1 MSWERMTAIGPAG
14 ENRWSRWRRLLVPSL
29 FFAGVIYYEELFL
42 KLFCFHAVTPVGA
55 LFTLLFTLPIAI
67 LLGLLCG
74 GVAPRKGRVL
84 LPAMTLL
91 LSVWMGAQSIY
102 YHLFKT
108 FLTAFSL
115 TKMGMVAGA
124 FGDMAVG
131 EILLNWFPIAMMAVP
146 FGLAVVFRRRLIPEE
161 GPMSR
166 RMGVRWALLAA
177 VVQLAAMG
185 IVMCCGGGSM
195 SLRFI
200 YLQAAVP
207 ELEVQNFGMLTQNQL
222 ELRRVLFGITPEDQS
237 LRKGQ
242 ALHLYRPA
250 SEPVEVESAEYL
262 SADYHILD
270 IDFDRL
276 IAEETDE
283 DLLQMHTYFSQ
294 QVPTAKNEWTGYFQ
308 GKNLIW
314 IVAEGFCTLAM
325 DPERTPVLYEM
336 AHSGFVFD
344 HFYTPLWGVST
355 SDGEYTTTTGLIPK
369 SGVWSYSQSA
379 GNYMPFGFGNQF
391 SQLGYRTMAF
401 HDYLYTY
408 YDRDKSFPNMGYEY
422 YALGH
427 GLELEEIWPPSDLEM
442 MEEIVPM
449 FVDEEQFMVYCLTV
463 SGHLNY
469 TYEENAMSRR
479 HWDEVAGLPYSE
491 GPKAYLACQM
501 ELELAMESL
510 LTQLEEAGR
519 LDDTVIVLSGDH
531 YPYGLTDEE
540 YSELLGRQVDPNFEI
555 FQNTLILWNAQME
568 EPVRVEKLCSSL
580 DVMPTLANLFGLE
593 YDSRLMA
600 GRDILSDEPGLVIF
614 SNYSFLAMSRRHWD
628 EVAGLPYSEGPKAY
642 LACQMELEL
651 AMESL
656 LTQLEEAGRLDDT
669 VIVLSGDHYPYGL
682 TDEEYSELL
691 GRQVDP
697 NFEIFQNTLILWN
710 AQMEEPVR
718 VEKLCSS
725 LDVMPTLANLFG
737 LEYDSR
743 LMAGRDILSDE
754 PGLVIFSNYSFLT
767 EEGAYNS
774 VLDEFRS
781 WDGSPPDEAYV
792 QSQIAEVQNRVAYS
806 AMILDHDYYRV
817 ALNGPPREEGSLFSA
832 HREPQP
838 DSGWL
843 D

>member
-84 LPAMTLL
+84 LLAMTLL

-146 FGLAVVFRRRLIPEE
+146 FGLAVVLRRRLIPEE

-166 RMGVRWALLAA
+166 RMGARWALLAA

-250 SEPVEVESAEYL
+250 SEPVEVESAEYS

-614 SNYSFLAMSRRHWD
+614 SNYR
-628 EVAGLPYSEGPKAY
+628 
-642 LACQMELEL
+642 
-651 AMESL
+651 
-656 LTQLEEAGRLDDT
+656 
-669 VIVLSGDHYPYGL
+669 
-682 TDEEYSELL
+682 
-691 GRQVDP
+691 
-697 NFEIFQNTLILWN
+697 
-710 AQMEEPVR
+710 
-718 VEKLCSS
+718 
-725 LDVMPTLANLFG
+725 
-737 LEYDSR
+737 
-743 LMAGRDILSDE
+743 
-754 PGLVIFSNYSFLT
+754 FLT

>member
-1 MSWERMTAIGPAG
+1 MSWERMTAMGPAG

-131 EILLNWFPIAMMAVP
+131 EILLNWFPIAIMAVP

-166 RMGVRWALLAA
+166 RMGARWALLAA

-237 LRKGQ
+237 LRKGR

-250 SEPVEVESAEYL
+250 SEPVEVESAEYS

-614 SNYSFLAMSRRHWD
+614 SNYSFL
-628 EVAGLPYSEGPKAY
+628 
-642 LACQMELEL
+642 
-651 AMESL
+651 
-656 LTQLEEAGRLDDT
+656 
-669 VIVLSGDHYPYGL
+669 
-682 TDEEYSELL
+682 
-691 GRQVDP
+691 
-697 NFEIFQNTLILWN
+697 
-710 AQMEEPVR
+710 
-718 VEKLCSS
+718 
-725 LDVMPTLANLFG
+725 
-737 LEYDSR
+737 
-743 LMAGRDILSDE
+743 
-754 PGLVIFSNYSFLT
+754 T

-817 ALNGPPREEGSLFSA
+817 ALNGPPKEEGSLFSA

>member
-1 MSWERMTAIGPAG
+1 MSWERMTAMGPAG

-84 LPAMTLL
+84 LLAMTLL

-146 FGLAVVFRRRLIPEE
+146 FGLAVVLRRRLIPEE

-166 RMGVRWALLAA
+166 RMGARWALLAA

-250 SEPVEVESAEYL
+250 SEPVEVESAEYP

-369 SGVWSYSQSA
+369 SGVWSSSQSA

-614 SNYSFLAMSRRHWD
+614 SNYSFL
-628 EVAGLPYSEGPKAY
+628 
-642 LACQMELEL
+642 
-651 AMESL
+651 
-656 LTQLEEAGRLDDT
+656 
-669 VIVLSGDHYPYGL
+669 
-682 TDEEYSELL
+682 
-691 GRQVDP
+691 
-697 NFEIFQNTLILWN
+697 
-710 AQMEEPVR
+710 
-718 VEKLCSS
+718 
-725 LDVMPTLANLFG
+725 
-737 LEYDSR
+737 
-743 LMAGRDILSDE
+743 
-754 PGLVIFSNYSFLT
+754 T

>member
-1 MSWERMTAIGPAG
+1 MSWERMTAMGPAG

-166 RMGVRWALLAA
+166 RMGARWALLAA

-250 SEPVEVESAEYL
+250 SEPVEVESAEYS

-449 FVDEEQFMVYCLTV
+449 FVDEERFMVYCLTV

-469 TYEENAMSRR
+469 TYEEN
-479 HWDEVAGLPYSE
+479 
-491 GPKAYLACQM
+491 
-501 ELELAMESL
+501 
-510 LTQLEEAGR
+510 
-519 LDDTVIVLSGDH
+519 
-531 YPYGLTDEE
+531 
-540 YSELLGRQVDPNFEI
+540 
-555 FQNTLILWNAQME
+555 
-568 EPVRVEKLCSSL
+568 
-580 DVMPTLANLFGLE
+580 
-593 YDSRLMA
+593 
-600 GRDILSDEPGLVIF
+600 
-614 SNYSFLAMSRRHWD
+614 AMSRRHWD

-817 ALNGPPREEGSLFSA
+817 ALNGPPREEDSLFSA

>member
-1 MSWERMTAIGPAG
+1 MSWERMTAMGPAG

-237 LRKGQ
+237 LRKGRP
-242 ALHLYRPA
+242 LHLYRPA
-250 SEPVEVESAEYL
+250 SEPVEVESAEYP

-614 SNYSFLAMSRRHWD
+614 SNYSFL
-628 EVAGLPYSEGPKAY
+628 
-642 LACQMELEL
+642 
-651 AMESL
+651 
-656 LTQLEEAGRLDDT
+656 
-669 VIVLSGDHYPYGL
+669 
-682 TDEEYSELL
+682 
-691 GRQVDP
+691 
-697 NFEIFQNTLILWN
+697 
-710 AQMEEPVR
+710 
-718 VEKLCSS
+718 
-725 LDVMPTLANLFG
+725 
-737 LEYDSR
+737 
-743 LMAGRDILSDE
+743 
-754 PGLVIFSNYSFLT
+754 T

>member
-1 MSWERMTAIGPAG
+1 MSWERMTAMGPAG

-84 LPAMTLL
+84 LLAMTLL

-146 FGLAVVFRRRLIPEE
+146 FGLAVVLRRRLIPEE

-166 RMGVRWALLAA
+166 RMGARWALLAA

-614 SNYSFLAMSRRHWD
+614 SNYSFL
-628 EVAGLPYSEGPKAY
+628 
-642 LACQMELEL
+642 
-651 AMESL
+651 
-656 LTQLEEAGRLDDT
+656 
-669 VIVLSGDHYPYGL
+669 
-682 TDEEYSELL
+682 
-691 GRQVDP
+691 
-697 NFEIFQNTLILWN
+697 
-710 AQMEEPVR
+710 
-718 VEKLCSS
+718 
-725 LDVMPTLANLFG
+725 
-737 LEYDSR
+737 
-743 LMAGRDILSDE
+743 
-754 PGLVIFSNYSFLT
+754 T

>member
-1 MSWERMTAIGPAG
+1 MTAIGPAG

-84 LPAMTLL
+84 LLAMTLL

-166 RMGVRWALLAA
+166 RMGARWALLAA

-250 SEPVEVESAEYL
+250 SEPVEVESAEYS

-614 SNYSFLAMSRRHWD
+614 SNYSFL
-628 EVAGLPYSEGPKAY
+628 
-642 LACQMELEL
+642 
-651 AMESL
+651 
-656 LTQLEEAGRLDDT
+656 
-669 VIVLSGDHYPYGL
+669 
-682 TDEEYSELL
+682 
-691 GRQVDP
+691 
-697 NFEIFQNTLILWN
+697 
-710 AQMEEPVR
+710 
-718 VEKLCSS
+718 
-725 LDVMPTLANLFG
+725 
-737 LEYDSR
+737 
-743 LMAGRDILSDE
+743 
-754 PGLVIFSNYSFLT
+754 T

>member
-1 MSWERMTAIGPAG
+1 MTAIGPAG

-84 LPAMTLL
+84 LLAMTLL

-146 FGLAVVFRRRLIPEE
+146 FGLAVVLRRRLIPEE

-166 RMGVRWALLAA
+166 RMGARWALLAA

-250 SEPVEVESAEYL
+250 SEPVEVESAEYP

-614 SNYSFLAMSRRHWD
+614 SNYSFL
-628 EVAGLPYSEGPKAY
+628 
-642 LACQMELEL
+642 
-651 AMESL
+651 
-656 LTQLEEAGRLDDT
+656 
-669 VIVLSGDHYPYGL
+669 
-682 TDEEYSELL
+682 
-691 GRQVDP
+691 
-697 NFEIFQNTLILWN
+697 
-710 AQMEEPVR
+710 
-718 VEKLCSS
+718 
-725 LDVMPTLANLFG
+725 
-737 LEYDSR
+737 
-743 LMAGRDILSDE
+743 
-754 PGLVIFSNYSFLT
+754 T

>member
-1 MSWERMTAIGPAG
+1 MSWERMTAMGPAG

-84 LPAMTLL
+84 LLAMTLL

-146 FGLAVVFRRRLIPEE
+146 FGLAVVLRRRLIPEE

-166 RMGVRWALLAA
+166 RMGARWALLAA

-250 SEPVEVESAEYL
+250 SEPVEVESAEYS

-294 QVPTAKNEWTGYFQ
+294 QVHTAKNEWTGYFQ

-614 SNYSFLAMSRRHWD
+614 SNYSFL
-628 EVAGLPYSEGPKAY
+628 
-642 LACQMELEL
+642 
-651 AMESL
+651 
-656 LTQLEEAGRLDDT
+656 
-669 VIVLSGDHYPYGL
+669 
-682 TDEEYSELL
+682 
-691 GRQVDP
+691 
-697 NFEIFQNTLILWN
+697 
-710 AQMEEPVR
+710 
-718 VEKLCSS
+718 
-725 LDVMPTLANLFG
+725 
-737 LEYDSR
+737 
-743 LMAGRDILSDE
+743 
-754 PGLVIFSNYSFLT
+754 T

>member
-1 MSWERMTAIGPAG
+1 MSWERMTAMGPAG

-146 FGLAVVFRRRLIPEE
+146 FGLAVVLRRRLIPEE

-166 RMGVRWALLAA
+166 RMGARWALLAA

-250 SEPVEVESAEYL
+250 SEPVEVESAEYS

-540 YSELLGRQVDPNFEI
+540 YSELLGRQVDPNLEI
-555 FQNTLILWNAQME
+555 SQNTLILWNAQME

-614 SNYSFLAMSRRHWD
+614 SS
-628 EVAGLPYSEGPKAY
+628 
-642 LACQMELEL
+642 
-651 AMESL
+651 
-656 LTQLEEAGRLDDT
+656 
-669 VIVLSGDHYPYGL
+669 
-682 TDEEYSELL
+682 
-691 GRQVDP
+691 
-697 NFEIFQNTLILWN
+697 
-710 AQMEEPVR
+710 
-718 VEKLCSS
+718 
-725 LDVMPTLANLFG
+725 
-737 LEYDSR
+737 
-743 LMAGRDILSDE
+743 
-754 PGLVIFSNYSFLT
+754 YSFLT

>member
-1 MSWERMTAIGPAG
+1 MSWERMTAMGPAG
-14 ENRWSRWRRLLVPSL
+14 ENRWSRWQRLLVPSL

-166 RMGVRWALLAA
+166 RMGARWALLAA

-250 SEPVEVESAEYL
+250 SEPVEVESAEYP

-614 SNYSFLAMSRRHWD
+614 SNYSFL
-628 EVAGLPYSEGPKAY
+628 
-642 LACQMELEL
+642 
-651 AMESL
+651 
-656 LTQLEEAGRLDDT
+656 
-669 VIVLSGDHYPYGL
+669 
-682 TDEEYSELL
+682 
-691 GRQVDP
+691 
-697 NFEIFQNTLILWN
+697 
-710 AQMEEPVR
+710 
-718 VEKLCSS
+718 
-725 LDVMPTLANLFG
+725 
-737 LEYDSR
+737 
-743 LMAGRDILSDE
+743 
-754 PGLVIFSNYSFLT
+754 T

>member
-1 MSWERMTAIGPAG
+1 MSWERMTAMGPAG

-84 LPAMTLL
+84 LLAMTLL

-146 FGLAVVFRRRLIPEE
+146 FGLAVVLRRRLIPEE

-166 RMGVRWALLAA
+166 RMGARWALLAA

-250 SEPVEVESAEYL
+250 SEPVEVESAEYY
-262 SADYHILD
+262 SADYHIVD

-614 SNYSFLAMSRRHWD
+614 SNYSFL
-628 EVAGLPYSEGPKAY
+628 
-642 LACQMELEL
+642 
-651 AMESL
+651 
-656 LTQLEEAGRLDDT
+656 
-669 VIVLSGDHYPYGL
+669 
-682 TDEEYSELL
+682 
-691 GRQVDP
+691 
-697 NFEIFQNTLILWN
+697 
-710 AQMEEPVR
+710 
-718 VEKLCSS
+718 
-725 LDVMPTLANLFG
+725 
-737 LEYDSR
+737 
-743 LMAGRDILSDE
+743 
-754 PGLVIFSNYSFLT
+754 T

>member
-1 MSWERMTAIGPAG
+1 MSWERMTAMGPAG

-84 LPAMTLL
+84 LLAMTLL

-146 FGLAVVFRRRLIPEE
+146 FGLAVVLRRRLIPEE

-166 RMGVRWALLAA
+166 RMGARWALLAA

-250 SEPVEVESAEYL
+250 SEPVEVESAEYS

-294 QVPTAKNEWTGYFQ
+294 QVPTVKNEWTGYFQ

-614 SNYSFLAMSRRHWD
+614 SNYSFL
-628 EVAGLPYSEGPKAY
+628 
-642 LACQMELEL
+642 
-651 AMESL
+651 
-656 LTQLEEAGRLDDT
+656 
-669 VIVLSGDHYPYGL
+669 
-682 TDEEYSELL
+682 
-691 GRQVDP
+691 
-697 NFEIFQNTLILWN
+697 
-710 AQMEEPVR
+710 
-718 VEKLCSS
+718 
-725 LDVMPTLANLFG
+725 
-737 LEYDSR
+737 
-743 LMAGRDILSDE
+743 
-754 PGLVIFSNYSFLT
+754 T

>member
-1 MSWERMTAIGPAG
+1 MSWERMTAMGPAG

-84 LPAMTLL
+84 LLAMTLL

-166 RMGVRWALLAA
+166 RMGARWALLAA

-510 LTQLEEAGR
+510 L
-519 LDDTVIVLSGDH
+519 I
-531 YPYGLTDEE
+531 
-540 YSELLGRQVDPNFEI
+540 
-555 FQNTLILWNAQME
+555 
-568 EPVRVEKLCSSL
+568 
-580 DVMPTLANLFGLE
+580 
-593 YDSRLMA
+593 
-600 GRDILSDEPGLVIF
+600 
-614 SNYSFLAMSRRHWD
+614 
-628 EVAGLPYSEGPKAY
+628 
-642 LACQMELEL
+642 
-651 AMESL
+651 
-656 LTQLEEAGRLDDT
+656 QLEEAGRLDDT

>member
-1 MSWERMTAIGPAG
+1 MSWERMTAMGPAG

-84 LPAMTLL
+84 LLAMTLL

-146 FGLAVVFRRRLIPEE
+146 FGLAVVLRRRLIPEE

-166 RMGVRWALLAA
+166 RMGARWALLAA

-250 SEPVEVESAEYL
+250 SEPVEVESAEYS

-614 SNYSFLAMSRRHWD
+614 SNYSL
-628 EVAGLPYSEGPKAY
+628 
-642 LACQMELEL
+642 
-651 AMESL
+651 
-656 LTQLEEAGRLDDT
+656 
-669 VIVLSGDHYPYGL
+669 
-682 TDEEYSELL
+682 
-691 GRQVDP
+691 
-697 NFEIFQNTLILWN
+697 
-710 AQMEEPVR
+710 
-718 VEKLCSS
+718 
-725 LDVMPTLANLFG
+725 
-737 LEYDSR
+737 
-743 LMAGRDILSDE
+743 
-754 PGLVIFSNYSFLT
+754 LT

>member
-84 LPAMTLL
+84 LLAMTLL

-146 FGLAVVFRRRLIPEE
+146 FGLAVVLRRRLIPEE

-166 RMGVRWALLAA
+166 RMGARWALLAA

-250 SEPVEVESAEYL
+250 SEPVEVESAEYS

-408 YDRDKSFPNMGYEY
+408 YDRDKSFPHMGYEY

-469 TYEENAMSRR
+469 TYEEN
-479 HWDEVAGLPYSE
+479 
-491 GPKAYLACQM
+491 
-501 ELELAMESL
+501 
-510 LTQLEEAGR
+510 
-519 LDDTVIVLSGDH
+519 
-531 YPYGLTDEE
+531 
-540 YSELLGRQVDPNFEI
+540 
-555 FQNTLILWNAQME
+555 
-568 EPVRVEKLCSSL
+568 
-580 DVMPTLANLFGLE
+580 
-593 YDSRLMA
+593 
-600 GRDILSDEPGLVIF
+600 
-614 SNYSFLAMSRRHWD
+614 AMSRRHWD

>member
-166 RMGVRWALLAA
+166 RMGARWALLAA

-250 SEPVEVESAEYL
+250 SEPVEVESAEYR

-614 SNYSFLAMSRRHWD
+614 SNYSFL
-628 EVAGLPYSEGPKAY
+628 
-642 LACQMELEL
+642 
-651 AMESL
+651 
-656 LTQLEEAGRLDDT
+656 
-669 VIVLSGDHYPYGL
+669 
-682 TDEEYSELL
+682 
-691 GRQVDP
+691 
-697 NFEIFQNTLILWN
+697 
-710 AQMEEPVR
+710 
-718 VEKLCSS
+718 
-725 LDVMPTLANLFG
+725 
-737 LEYDSR
+737 
-743 LMAGRDILSDE
+743 
-754 PGLVIFSNYSFLT
+754 T

>member
-1 MSWERMTAIGPAG
+1 MSWERMTAMGPAG

-84 LPAMTLL
+84 LLAMTLL

-146 FGLAVVFRRRLIPEE
+146 FGLAVVLRRRLIPEE

-166 RMGVRWALLAA
+166 RMGARWALLAA

-250 SEPVEVESAEYL
+250 SEPVEVESAEYP

-614 SNYSFLAMSRRHWD
+614 SNYSFL
-628 EVAGLPYSEGPKAY
+628 
-642 LACQMELEL
+642 
-651 AMESL
+651 
-656 LTQLEEAGRLDDT
+656 
-669 VIVLSGDHYPYGL
+669 
-682 TDEEYSELL
+682 
-691 GRQVDP
+691 
-697 NFEIFQNTLILWN
+697 
-710 AQMEEPVR
+710 
-718 VEKLCSS
+718 
-725 LDVMPTLANLFG
+725 
-737 LEYDSR
+737 
-743 LMAGRDILSDE
+743 
-754 PGLVIFSNYSFLT
+754 T

>member
-1 MSWERMTAIGPAG
+1 MSWERMTAMGPAG

-74 GVAPRKGRVL
+74 GGAPRKGRVL

-166 RMGVRWALLAA
+166 RMGARWALLAA
-177 VVQLAAMG
+177 VVQLTAMG

-250 SEPVEVESAEYL
+250 SEPVEVESAEYP

-442 MEEIVPM
+442 MEKIVPM
-449 FVDEEQFMVYCLTV
+449 FVDEERFMVYCLTV

-614 SNYSFLAMSRRHWD
+614 SNYSFL
-628 EVAGLPYSEGPKAY
+628 
-642 LACQMELEL
+642 
-651 AMESL
+651 
-656 LTQLEEAGRLDDT
+656 
-669 VIVLSGDHYPYGL
+669 
-682 TDEEYSELL
+682 
-691 GRQVDP
+691 
-697 NFEIFQNTLILWN
+697 
-710 AQMEEPVR
+710 
-718 VEKLCSS
+718 
-725 LDVMPTLANLFG
+725 
-737 LEYDSR
+737 
-743 LMAGRDILSDE
+743 
-754 PGLVIFSNYSFLT
+754 T

-774 VLDEFRS
+774 VLEEFRS

>member
-1 MSWERMTAIGPAG
+1 MSWERMTAMGPAG

-166 RMGVRWALLAA
+166 RMGARWALMAA

-250 SEPVEVESAEYL
+250 SEPVEVESAEYP

-442 MEEIVPM
+442 MEKIVPM
-449 FVDEEQFMVYCLTV
+449 FVDEERFMVYCLTV

-469 TYEENAMSRR
+469 TYEEN
-479 HWDEVAGLPYSE
+479 
-491 GPKAYLACQM
+491 
-501 ELELAMESL
+501 
-510 LTQLEEAGR
+510 
-519 LDDTVIVLSGDH
+519 
-531 YPYGLTDEE
+531 
-540 YSELLGRQVDPNFEI
+540 
-555 FQNTLILWNAQME
+555 
-568 EPVRVEKLCSSL
+568 
-580 DVMPTLANLFGLE
+580 
-593 YDSRLMA
+593 
-600 GRDILSDEPGLVIF
+600 
-614 SNYSFLAMSRRHWD
+614 AMSRRHWD